1 MLLFEPIELCACE
14 CLVFPSPCCS
24 PPSPFSLLLPLPFLF
39 SFFFSFPLLAVFIAL
54 QMATLASSHLHD
66 LWLQRDNFDGTLCGH
81 VEEGL
86 GRGFHG
92 ARAVFRC
99 INLYMFHLSLLMKGV
114 CCPSVRF
121 YVDWLGHFMLEHFL
135 NRVKGVGK
143 DMTSYKKTFA
153 TV

>member
-1 MLLFEPIELCACE
+1 MCF
-14 CLVFPSPCCS
+14 CLSQLNYVRVNASFS
-24 PPSPFSLLLPLPFLF
+24 PPLAALLPPPFCCFCHFLF
-39 SFFFSFPLLAVFIAL
+39 YSVFFSFPLLAVFIAL

-99 INLYMFHLSLLMKGV
+99 INLYMFHLSLLMRGV

-135 NRVKGVGK
+135 NRVKEVGK
-143 DMTSYKKTFA
+143 ELTSYEKVFA
-153 TV
+153 IV